1 MEVCHDGLKLW
12 YGTEDAPASESFVAA
27 RQGISITV
35 GVYPLH
41 LANKVTVYYRSDKNR
56 LVRSTTGVLCHSDY
70 VTGKQYFSVH
80 FPSLLEPQK
89 VEYLVTLSCA
99 GRQVPKV
106 GNTQQ
111 FSSSFIIND
120 SPSSLTSPQSTPKTP
135 LHESLPHHRFPCSL
149 NYLGTVQVRLQEPP
163 DIIGETPEGLRV
175 NWSIKTGQVNGP
187 KLNAIFGSHGGDHMT
202 IRHDGVG
209 IVGAYAT
216 LQTVDGALIQTRYS
230 GVFELGQKGY
240 QNFLKQQ
247 WPNAPPLRVTPR
259 FLTEHPQYQWLNR
272 LQCIGIGEVQ
282 MSDLL
287 VIYDL
292 YAL

>member
-12 YGTEDAPASESFVAA
+12 YGTEDAPASKSFVAA

-41 LANKVTVYYRSDKNR
+41 SANKVTVYYRSDKNR
-56 LVRSTTGVLCHSDY
+56 LVQSIAGILRHSDY
-70 VTGKQYFSVH
+70 VTAKQYFSVQ
-80 FPSLLEPQK
+80 FPPLLKPQK
-89 VEYLVTLSCA
+89 IEYLVTLSCA
-99 GRQVPKV
+99 GRRVPQVC
-106 GNTQQ
+106 NTQQ
-111 FSSSFIIND
+111 FPSSFIIND
-120 SPSSLTSPQSTPKTP
+120 LPLSLASPPSTPKTP
-135 LHESLPHHRFPCSL
+135 LHESLQYHRFPCNL
-149 NYLGTVQVRLQEPP
+149 NYLGTVQVWLQESP

-187 KLNAIFGSHGGDHMT
+187 KLNAIFGPHGGDHMT
-202 IRHDGVG
+202 IRHDGIG

-216 LQTVDGALIQTRYS
+216 LETVDGALIETKYS

-247 WPNAPPLRVTPR
+247 WPNAPLLRVTPR
-259 FLTEHPQYQWLNR
+259 FLTEHPKYKWLNR

>member
-1 MEVCHDGLKLW
+1 MEVCQDGLKLW
-12 YGTEDAPASESFVAA
+12 YGTEDAPASESFIAT

-41 LANKVTVYYRSDKNR
+41 PANKVTVYYRSNKNR
-56 LVRSTTGVLCHSDY
+56 LVQSTAGVLRHSDY
-70 VTGKQYFSVH
+70 VAAKQYFSVH
-80 FPSLLEPQK
+80 FLSLLEPQK

-99 GRQVPKV
+99 GRQVPNV
-106 GNTQQ
+106 CNTQQ
-111 FSSSFIIND
+111 FPSSFVIND
-120 SPSSLTSPQSTPKTP
+120 LPLSLTTPQSTSKTP
-135 LHESLPHHRFPCSL
+135 TSKSSQFHRFPCNL
-149 NYLGTVQVRLQEPP
+149 NYLATVQVQLQEPP
-163 DIIGETPEGLRV
+163 EIIGETPEGLKV
-175 NWSIKTGQVNGP
+175 NWSIKAGQVNGP
-187 KLNAIFGSHGGDHMT
+187 KLNAIFGPQGGDHMT
-202 IRHDGVG
+202 IRHDGIG

-259 FLTEHPQYQWLNR
+259 FLTEHPKYKWLNR